1 MRIGNKILVFIVGFC
16 LSAAVL
22 VSYCLGVWFDHRVE
36 LLRQDNMQRELANI
50 EQQFRIDV
58 ERLTFLTNIYA
69 EPLAQLESGALT
81 SLESS
86 WFNSAESGHL
96 SWFILR
102 DGSLHYV
109 FQNVFHNEQSIAET
123 HRQEIAKAITAQA
136 KPEFASAYV
145 IGDKGYVVT
154 AVAAD
159 LGEYVLLVRQLTERD
174 LLEYAQTSLVSR
186 ISMANTVI
194 SQNASHLGSV
204 ALPSLIS
211 PQPIYLQVEFSNDP
225 FQDIQ
230 LSLDWVSLVLL
241 LLGVSVVALGYA
253 WLRACLILPF
263 TSLMQQL
270 ALVDPM
276 ASVYRPVKSEGNE
289 ELSVLA
295 SRVNS
300 LLAKIYQQKERAK
313 ITLASIG
320 DAVILTDIDAKV
332 IYMNP
337 RAEALLNVV
346 STDAIGVSL
355 GHLLRAG
362 ESLNQAVFECIR
374 QGGVVPQICKIK
386 WLTTTPRIIERSIG
400 NVLNH
405 EQEIVGTLVVLRDI
419 TQEELLKHQLQ
430 KRANFDGTTGLLN
443 RQAFEEQLPE
453 FASQAKSLAVC
464 YLDLEQFKL
473 INDSCGHTAGDRMLA
488 MVARAIQSCLGPQ
501 ELVARLGGDEFA
513 LVICNR
519 SALAVTQL
527 LKQIITQV
535 SLQVLHNKNGNY
547 KVGLSIGVAFGRA
560 PYIDAQ
566 ELLKDADIA
575 CIAAKAKGANQIHIY
590 DDKDKELSYQRNA
603 PKWAVRIAQAIEE
616 NELLL
621 YYQPIRGLSAN
632 SKRQRMEILLRIQ
645 DPSGRILPPAQF
657 IAAAERFKLMPEIDK
672 EVIRKAFLWLSLN
685 SPLWQDHCI
694 SINLSGNSLGAEGM
708 VEYIAKQQ
716 QIFDIP
722 SQCVCFEIT
731 ETTAIQNRHR
741 GMEMLRQLRK
751 LGFSFALDDFGSG
764 FASYGYLRELPVD
777 YVKIDGCF
785 VKNLAVNAKDYAIV
799 KSIQD
804 VCRVMGIETVAEFVE
819 NQEIIDRLQT
829 IGINYAQGYAIGRP
843 QPLASYCEQF
853 DTRLARRA

>member
-1 MRIGNKILVFIVGFC
+1 MRIGNKILVFIAGFC
-16 LSAAVL
+16 LPAVVL

-36 LLRQDNMQRELANI
+36 LLRQDNVQRELANI
-50 EQQFRIDV
+50 QQQFRIDV
-58 ERLTFLTNIYA
+58 DRLGFLTNIYA
-69 EPLAQLESGALT
+69 SPLAHLDSEQLK

-86 WFNSAESGHL
+86 WLESSMSANL

-102 DGSLHYV
+102 DGNLQSV
-109 FQNVFHNEQSIAET
+109 FQNEQSIDDVN
-123 HRQEIAKAITAQA
+123 RQEIAKAITTQA
-136 KPEFASAYV
+136 KPEFASAYL

-154 AVAAD
+154 AVASH

-174 LLEYAQTSLVSR
+174 LLEYAQTSLVAR
-186 ISMANTVI
+186 ISM
-194 SQNASHLGSV
+194 SNAVTTHHTLHPSSV

-211 PQPIYLQVEFSNDP
+211 QQPIYLQVEFSDDP
-225 FQDIQ
+225 FRDVK
-230 LSLDWVSLVLL
+230 LSLDWVSLAVI
-241 LLGVSVVALGYA
+241 LLGVFIVALGYV
-253 WLRACLILPF
+253 WLRSGLLQPLN
-263 TSLMQQL
+263 SLMQQL

-276 ASVYRPVKSEGNE
+276 ASVYRPVTSEGNE

-295 SRVNS
+295 NRVNS
-300 LLAKIYQQKERAK
+300 LLARIYQQKERGK
-313 ITLASIG
+313 ITLESIAE
-320 DAVILTDIDAKV
+320 AVILTDIDANV

-337 RAEALLNVV
+337 KAETLLDVA
-346 STDAIGVSL
+346 SCDAV
-355 GHLLRAG
+355 G
-362 ESLNQAVFECIR
+362 ESLASLLKVGEQLNQAVFHCISL
-374 QGGVVPQICKIK
+374 GETTPQVAKIK
-386 WLTTTPRIIERSIG
+386 LLTTTPRIIERSIS

-405 EQEIVGTLVVLRDI
+405 EKEIVGTVVVLRDI
-419 TQEELLKHQLQ
+419 TQEERLKHQLQ
-430 KRANFDGTTGLLN
+430 KRANFDGITGLLN

-453 FASQAKSLAVC
+453 FAGQTRSLAVC

-488 MVARAIQSCLGPQ
+488 MVAKAIQSCLGPQ
-501 ELVARLGGDEFA
+501 ELFARLGGDEFG
-513 LVICNR
+513 LVICDR
-519 SALAVTQL
+519 SALAVVQL
-527 LKQIITQV
+527 LKHIIAQV
-535 SLQVLHNKNGNY
+535 SLQVLHDKNCNY

-560 PYIDAQ
+560 PYINAQ

-590 DDKDKELSYQRNA
+590 DDKDKELTYQRNA
-603 PKWAVRIAQAIEE
+603 PKWAMRIAQAIEE

-621 YYQPIRGLSAN
+621 YYQPIRGLGAS

-645 DPSGRILPPAQF
+645 EPCGRILAPAQF

-685 SPLWQDHCI
+685 SQLWPDHCI

-819 NQEIIDRLQT
+819 NQEIIDRLQA

-853 DTRLARRA
+853 EMSLAQRA